1 MWRDNFSYCP
11 QQNLL
16 IDDSFINNIIFKE
29 DNEKINKDLLDK
41 IYKIL
46 DLDKILINLPQKEL
60 TMLGEFGYQ
69 LSGGQKQRVNIARA
83 LYKDRNILILDEATN
98 ALDEISEYN
107 IINNILEFY
116 KERTVILITHNEN
129 FKKIPSGK

>member
-1 MWRDNFSYCP
+1 MVTGKSGVGKTTFVNLLLGFIKDYQGKITLNDYDIKKNIRMWRDNFSYCP

-29 DNEKINKDLLDK
+29 DNEKVNKDLLDK

-69 LSGGQKQRVNIARA
+69 LSGGQKQ
-83 LYKDRNILILDEATN
+83 
-98 ALDEISEYN
+98 
-107 IINNILEFY
+107 
-116 KERTVILITHNEN
+116 
-129 FKKIPSGK
+129 G